1 MNVECGIGSIAEAVK
16 LGCEPSVLMECGLG
30 LNLKYVIS
38 IGEWMN
44 AEYRMGM
51 NDGETGT
58 KYLWNMKLV
67 WMLNSVSRI
76 SMNVEYEI
84 DIIKLE

>member
-1 MNVECGIGSIAEAVK
+1 
-16 LGCEPSVLMECGLG
+16 MECGLG

-38 IGEWMN
+38 IGEWIN
-44 AEYRMGM
+44 AEYRVGVSE
-51 NDGETGT
+51 GETGT
-58 KYLWNMKLV
+58 KYLRNMKLV